1 MLTVHVLPG
10 LVKRQV
16 THQYFIID
24 FQSEMKQIQEAN
36 NTHYLTEDRF
46 MTMIIFTISLYIF
59 CSNAKVL
66 TLVHAS
72 IQVCGCHN
80 MCKII
85 LSISYMFPINYTIF
99 SGKRLES
106 CYETQHKEFLGCSYK
121 NNLFNKIS

>member
-16 THQYFIID
+16 TYQYFIID

-72 IQVCGCHN
+72 IQVCGVT
-80 MCKII
+80 
-85 LSISYMFPINYTIF
+85 ISA
-99 SGKRLES
+99 K
-106 CYETQHKEFLGCSYK
+106 
-121 NNLFNKIS
+121 